1 MGLLDLLFG
10 GSKKAAYLKE
20 LHAKGAVIVDVRSP
34 EEFRSGHIKNS
45 INIPLQSLSQKIT
58 TLKQKNKPI
67 ITVCL
72 SGGRSSMA
80 VTVLKKAGIDAYN
93 GGPWSS
99 LERQLN

>member
-20 LHAKGAVIVDVRSP
+20 LYSNGAIIVDVRTA

-45 INIPLQSLSQKIT
+45 INIPLQQLSQKIA

-80 VTVLKKAGIDAYN
+80 VSVLKKEGIEAYN
-93 GGPWSS
+93 GGGWSS
-99 LERQLN
+99 LENKL